1 MIEIRNVSR
10 HYGTV
15 RVFSGLSL
23 SIPDRTAVAIT
34 GPSGCGKTT
43 LLRLIAGLERPDT
56 GEITIAGRLA
66 SSPDYLLPPSERSIG
81 FVFQSPAL
89 WPHMTVREN
98 ILFGL
103 WNVPGSAGEERLSDL
118 LNTAHISHLAHRY
131 PHEISGG
138 EAQRVALLR
147 AIAPRPRHLLMD
159 EPLSNLDDDLRE
171 AMISLIITIMD
182 QEDISLVYVSHRRD
196 ETDQIADRSYLFRDG
211 ALREVSEVPA
221 PGGSS

>member
-1 MIEIRNVSR
+1 MIEINDLSR
-10 HYGTV
+10 QYKTA
-15 RVFSGLSL
+15 RIFSGLSL

-43 LLRLIAGLERPDT
+43 LLRLIAGLDRPDG
-56 GEITIAGRLA
+56 GEIHISGKLA

-89 WPHMTVREN
+89 WPHMTVSEN

-103 WNVPGSAGEERLSDL
+103 WNLSEDARKERLDEL
-118 LNTAHISHLAHRY
+118 LERARVSRLADRY

-138 EAQRVALLR
+138 EAQRVSLLR

-159 EPLSNLDDDLRE
+159 EPLTNLDEDLRD
-171 AMISLIITIMD
+171 AMISLITTLMET
-182 QEDISLVYVSHRRD
+182 EDISLVYVTHRRD
-196 ETDQIADRSYLFRDG
+196 ETERIASITYVLKDG
-211 ALREVSEVPA
+211 IIREK
-221 PGGSS
+221 

>member
-1 MIEIRNVSR
+1 MIEINDVSR
-10 HYGTV
+10 QYGEA

-43 LLRLIAGLERPDT
+43 LLRLIAGLDRPDS
-56 GEITIAGRLA
+56 GEIRISGKLVST
-66 SSPDYLLPPSERSIG
+66 PDYLLPPSERSIG

-89 WPHMTVREN
+89 WPHMTVSEN

-103 WNVPGSAGEERLSDL
+103 WKIPADARRERLDEL
-118 LNTAHISHLAHRY
+118 LGRARVSRLADRY

-138 EAQRVALLR
+138 EAQRVSLLR

-159 EPLSNLDDDLRE
+159 EPLTNLDDDLRD
-171 AMISLIITIMD
+171 AMISLISTIMET
-182 QEDISLVYVSHRRD
+182 EDISLVYVTHRRD
-196 ETDQIADRSYLFRDG
+196 ETERIASQTYILKDG
-211 ALREVSEVPA
+211 VIREK
-221 PGGSS
+221 

>member
-1 MIEIRNVSR
+1 MIEINDVSR
-10 HYGTV
+10 QYGEV

-43 LLRLIAGLERPDT
+43 LLRLIAGLDRPDS
-56 GEITIAGRLA
+56 GEIRISGKLVST
-66 SSPDYLLPPSERSIG
+66 PEYLLPPSERSIG

-89 WPHMTVREN
+89 WPHMTVSEN

-103 WNVPGSAGEERLSDL
+103 WKIPADARKERLDEL
-118 LNTAHISHLAHRY
+118 LGRARVSRLADRY

-138 EAQRVALLR
+138 EAQRVSLLR

-159 EPLSNLDDDLRE
+159 EPLTNLDDDLRD
-171 AMISLIITIMD
+171 AMISLISTIMET
-182 QEDISLVYVSHRRD
+182 EDISLVYVTHRRD
-196 ETDQIADRSYLFRDG
+196 ETDRIASQTYILKDGVIREKYPESRDG
-211 ALREVSEVPA
+211 I
-221 PGGSS
+221 

>member
-1 MIEIRNVSR
+1 MIEINNLTRK
-10 HYGTV
+10 YKAA

-43 LLRLIAGLERPDT
+43 LLRLIAGLDRPDG
-56 GEITIAGRLA
+56 GEIHILGKLA
-66 SSPDYLLPPSERSIG
+66 SSPDYLLAPSERSIG

-89 WPHMTVREN
+89 WPHMTVSEN

-103 WNVPGSAGEERLSDL
+103 WNLSDDVRKKRLEEL
-118 LNTAHISHLAHRY
+118 LERARVSRLADRY

-138 EAQRVALLR
+138 EAQRVSLLR

-159 EPLSNLDDDLRE
+159 EPLTNLDEDLRD
-171 AMISLIITIMD
+171 AMISLIRTIMD
-182 QEDISLVYVSHRRD
+182 TENISLVYVTHRRD
-196 ETDQIADRSYLFRDG
+196 ETERIASITYVLKDG
-211 ALREVSEVPA
+211 IIRER
-221 PGGSS
+221 